1 MSDDFTSR
9 NDWILDSSE
18 FDPNSNKIKENKAPI
33 SHSSQI
39 FDDPLKKSIE
49 DSNINID
56 LKKNW
61 DFVEHANANVLVKS
75 RVSKPATLS
84 AESLKI
90 FSKINIDNLA
100 FNSKFDLL
108 FNDLSMLKATAV
120 QGLLGNTNFRFLSWM
135 IFLECIPM
143 EKSSWTNSIQKN
155 RTFYNQI
162 KSDLACDPHCSS
174 AVLDEKFDH
183 PLSQHKT
190 VIYYLFTLI
199 AQFNL

>member
-1 MSDDFTSR
+1 MSGDFASK

-18 FDPNSNKIKENKAPI
+18 FDPNSKKTKENKAKT
-33 SHSSQI
+33 SHNSQI
-39 FDDPLKKSIE
+39 FDDPLNKSIE
-49 DSNINID
+49 DSNID
-56 LKKNW
+56 LKKNSW
-61 DFVEHANANVLVKS
+61 NMANANVSNKI
-75 RVSKPATLS
+75 RANTPATLS

-90 FSKINIDNLA
+90 FSAMNIENLA

-143 EKSSWTNSIQKN
+143 EKSSWANSIQTN
-155 RTFYNQI
+155 RTFYSQI
-162 KSDLACDPHCSS
+162 KHDLECDPHCSG

-190 VIYYLFTLI
+190 VIYF
-199 AQFNL
+199 